1 MCFRRAP
8 ILCSFL
14 LMNEA
19 GRKPVRIGMMC
30 RFLTLLIS
38 LLALTGMGVGSA
50 EPDWK
55 SQLSSPKPGT
65 WQRLPP
71 CALDFQLSWKGMLN
85 AGKMR
90 MEFAPKDANKPGSLV
105 IRSSSNS
112 LGAASALF
120 PYQGHTWSEL
130 DPVSLKP
137 KFFQAS
143 ETDRKETSTTT
154 NRYFRDR
161 VESTEVTQSF
171 KKKTTTRKSQTF
183 AASPVFDIFS
193 SMLHIR
199 SQKLANG
206 DRISLL
212 IHPFDNPYLLNV
224 KVLGREVHQNQKT
237 IKLSVGMRK
246 IDRKTLE
253 LRPYKKMKSEAT
265 LWLSDDADRIPIEF
279 RAAVFIGDVRATL
292 SHFEKLKP

>member
-1 MCFRRAP
+1 MRRRP
-8 ILCSFL
+8 NFL
-14 LMNEA
+14 IPLA
-19 GRKPVRIGMMC
+19 
-30 RFLTLLIS
+30 
-38 LLALTGMGVGSA
+38 LLAGVGVCLA
-50 EPDWK
+50 EPEWK
-55 SQLSSPKPGT
+55 RQLSSPKPGN
-65 WQRLPP
+65 WPQLAP
-71 CALDFQLSWKGMLN
+71 CTLDFQISWKGMLN
-85 AGKMR
+85 AGTMR
-90 MEFAPKDANKPGSLV
+90 MEFAPKDAKKPGSLV
-105 IRSSSNS
+105 VRSSANS

-130 DPVSLKP
+130 DPALLKP
-137 KFFQAS
+137 KFFQAT
-143 ETDRKETSTTT
+143 ETDRKKTATTT

-161 VESTEVTQSF
+161 VESTEVSRSF
-171 KKKTTTRKSQTF
+171 KKKTSTRKSQTF
-183 AASPVFDIFS
+183 AANPVFDIFS

-224 KVLGREVHQNQKT
+224 RVLGREVHQNRKT

-265 LWLSDDADRIPIEF
+265 LWLSDDADRIPVEF

-292 SHFEKLKP
+292 THFGKSAEKAK